1 MTKPIYVRELTKEE
15 EARVQAGLRS
25 SEAFTLRRSQIVL
38 ASSRGKRASQIARE
52 LICDPDTVTN
62 TINAFNER
70 GLDALVKRS
79 SATHTSK
86 EAFDAAAREHLR
98 EIVQHS
104 PRSFGKETSV
114 WTLAL
119 LADVSFESGL
129 IAKRVTGETIRATFV
144 RMGVNWKRAKHWLTS
159 NDPAYA
165 RKKDTETG

>member
-1 MTKPIYVRELTKEE
+1 MGKPIYVRELTKEE
-15 EARVQAGLRS
+15 ETSVQAGLRS

-38 ASSRGKRASQIARE
+38 ASSRGKRASRIAQE
-52 LICDPDTVTN
+52 LSCDPDTVTN

-70 GLDALVKRS
+70 GLEALVKRS

-86 EAFDAAAREHLR
+86 EALDAPARERLR
-98 EIVQHS
+98 EIVQQS

-119 LADVSFESGL
+119 LADVSFELGL
-129 IAKRVTGETIRATFV
+129 TAKRVTGETIRATFV
-144 RMGVNWKRAKHWLTS
+144 RMGVRWKRAKHWLSS

-165 RKKDTETG
+165 RKKDIGTG

>member
-1 MTKPIYVRELTKEE
+1 MRKPIYVRELTKEE
-15 EARVQAGLRS
+15 KTSVQAGLRS

-38 ASSRGKRASQIARE
+38 ASSRGKRASQIAKE
-52 LICDPDTVTN
+52 LSCDPDTVTN
-62 TINAFNER
+62 AINAFTKR

-86 EAFDAAAREHLR
+86 EAFDAPARERLR
-98 EIVQHS
+98 EIVQQS
-104 PRSFGKETSV
+104 PRTFGSV

-144 RMGVNWKRAKHWLTS
+144 RMGVRWKRAKHWLTS